1 MLNSEKQIYLVL
13 IGHWYVNMGLG
24 NMDNMGNCPLINS
37 LPGQFSRRS
46 YFGSKSSCKARISYL
61 CCGLPLTIGNKYG
74 QHLKPSNTKT
84 H

>member
-1 MLNSEKQIYLVL
+1 MSDNLENFAVSKWMPEMLNSEKQIYLVL

-46 YFGSKSSCKARISYL
+46 YFGSKSSCK
-61 CCGLPLTIGNKYG
+61 
-74 QHLKPSNTKT
+74 Q
-84 H
+84 